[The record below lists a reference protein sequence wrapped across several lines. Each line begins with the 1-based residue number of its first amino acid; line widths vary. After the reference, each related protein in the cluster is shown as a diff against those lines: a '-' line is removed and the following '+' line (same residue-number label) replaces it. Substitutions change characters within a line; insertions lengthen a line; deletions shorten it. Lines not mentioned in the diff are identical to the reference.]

1 MGRAYSCRPPP
12 AVAYVPKSDKVK
24 RRNGRRRRVD
34 RVEGSDVYR
43 TESGM
48 IFRVSEDPD
57 GHLSV
62 GILEGSRWV
71 EARIGVV
78 GLRRSPTT
86 VRLTQK
92 QILRLP
98 A

>member
-1 MGRAYSCRPPP
+1 
-12 AVAYVPKSDKVK
+12 
-24 RRNGRRRRVD
+24 
-34 RVEGSDVYR
+34 VEETGVYR

-48 IFRVSEDPD
+48 IFRVSEDAE
-57 GHLSV
+57 GHLTV
-62 GILEGSRWV
+62 GILKDATWV

-86 VRLTQK
+86 VRLTAK

>member
-1 MGRAYSCRPPP
+1 
-12 AVAYVPKSDKVK
+12 
-24 RRNGRRRRVD
+24 
-34 RVEGSDVYR
+34 VEGSGVYR

-62 GILEGSRWV
+62 GILKGSTWV
-71 EARIGVV
+71 DARIGVV